1 MNLINN
7 TEILDNLIQEYFVKG
22 TVTNNYVLSGDYLQY
37 IAARELFYISSSS
50 NLCLL
55 VKKKDF
61 YKLYYYINDHGEGMY
76 INAGLP
82 VMMEILYRGLAEK
95 PLKIMK
101 YWEKCGFKEHL
112 SRDCMVAAYKQTAL
126 PSLNFSGTEIK
137 YAESEAEISF
147 TKDLIEKSLDK
158 FSGDILSYD
167 EVKSFVKKKNVICA
181 YWEEKLCGILQ
192 FEIKNNVVW
201 LGHIAIANEFRGK
214 GIANELVKAYLVDNA
229 VKQDTRYQ
237 LWVIQ
242 DNMAAKT
249 LYQKFGFIYG
259 NKSTASMLKH

>member
-7 TEILDNLIQEYFVKG
+7 LEILNNLIQKYFIKG
-22 TVTNNYVLSGDYLQY
+22 TVTNNYVLSGDYLHY

-55 VKKKDF
+55 VKKNDF
-61 YKLYYYINDHGEGMY
+61 YKLYYYINDHDEGMY

-82 VMMEILYRGLAEK
+82 VTMEILYRGLEEK
-95 PLKIMK
+95 PVEIMK
-101 YWEKCGFKEHL
+101 YWEKYGFKEHL
-112 SRDCMVAAYKQTAL
+112 SRDCMVVTYKQTAL
-126 PSLNFSGTEIK
+126 LLPNFSGAELK
-137 YAESEAEISF
+137 YAESEAEIIF
-147 TKDLIEKSLDK
+147 TKDLIENSLDK
-158 FSGDILSYD
+158 FTGDILSYD

-181 YWEEKLCGILQ
+181 YLEGKFCGILQ

-214 GIANELVKAYLVDNA
+214 GIANELVKAYIVDNA
-229 VKQDTRYQ
+229 VQPNTRYQ

-242 DNMAAKT
+242 DNLAAKT
-249 LYQKFGFIYG
+249 LYLKFGFFYG
-259 NKSTASMLKH
+259 NKSTVSMLKH